1 MGYNKEKA
9 AKFNHQHIIEN
20 ELVQDFLKKCDKVG
34 YDMPIEQDYQYQS
47 IDILRLKNKVPSD
60 INRIVT
66 ADGGYQE
73 IIIDD
78 HFPSYK
84 LCYYS
89 VGILTFNV
97 ADLFGLENEQTINP
111 DDLGRLKNLDRFA
124 FVVPMQNLKL
134 KDYDFKYS
142 IRKTIFDI
150 FKDNKLSDKKGDSRD
165 SMLNTI
171 KWLIFKEYSDK
182 QGSMSARCP
191 NTECSQTHCF
201 KRQTD
206 NYYDEKND
214 FIKCDKCGGIV
225 YITDCFQLHDLVD
238 EINGAGA
245 ITSYIMSVFEV
256 VLLLCIFR
264 FCLETQNEKILS
276 EILFIKDGSLAL
288 YSKLDDFAFK
298 IIRPFIQFLY
308 DKSLKDNLCYMN
320 FIGLEK
326 SGYFVEHLKNIEKTK
341 GQIYNIKSGT
351 IILPNL
357 AYIKRYIT
365 GDNDSVFGLKT
376 YFGIKMF
383 VKKDKDLCFV
393 LDIALPYGLDTKKDS
408 TKQYEE
414 YIKNPNIEDFL
425 NLKNILEI
433 LFRLKCDLYET
444 SFIPI
449 AMVNKCISL
458 SNIPSKKIL
467 NFFTKGMMG

>member
-1 MGYNKEKA
+1 MGYVKEKA
-9 AKFNHQHIIEN
+9 AKFNHQYIIEN
-20 ELVQDFLKKCDKVG
+20 ELVKDFLAKCDKVG
-34 YDMPIEQDYQYQS
+34 YDTPIEQDY
-47 IDILRLKNKVPSD
+47 KNETSD
-60 INRIVT
+60 ISRLQDKIPSHIKRIIT

-78 HFPSYK
+78 NFPSYK

-89 VGILTFNV
+89 VGLLTFSV
-97 ADLFGLENEQTINP
+97 ADLFGLEQQQTINP
-111 DDLGRLKNLDRFA
+111 DDLGNLKNLDRFA

-134 KDYDFKYS
+134 KGYDFKRS
-142 IRKTIFDI
+142 IRKTIFEI
-150 FKDNKLSDKKGDSRD
+150 FKDNKLSGKNGDSRD
-165 SMLNTI
+165 SLLNTI
-171 KWLIFKEYSDK
+171 KWLIFREYSDK
-182 QGSMSARCP
+182 KGSMSVSCA
-191 NTECSQTHCF
+191 NIECREIHCF

-206 NYYDEKND
+206 NYLDDKND
-214 FIKCDKCGGIV
+214 FIKCNCGEIV

-238 EINGAGA
+238 EVNGAGA

-256 VLLLCIFR
+256 VLLLAIFR
-264 FCLETQNEKILS
+264 YLFEIQNEKTLS

-298 IIRPFIQFLY
+298 SIRPFMQFLY
-308 DKSLKDNLCYMN
+308 DKSLKDNICYIN
-320 FIGLEK
+320 FVGLEK
-326 SGYFVEHLKNIEKTK
+326 SGYFVEHLKHLENHKNPQ
-341 GQIYNIKSGT
+341 GAFKSNA

-365 GDNDSVFGLKT
+365 GDNQSVFGLKT

-393 LDIALPYGLDTKKDS
+393 LDMAVPYGLDVQKDS
-408 TKQYEE
+408 VKQYEE
-414 YIKNPNIEDFL
+414 YIRNSKINDFL
-425 NLKNILEI
+425 NLKSILDI

-449 AMVNKCISL
+449 AMINKLISL
-458 SNIPSKKIL
+458 SNVPSKKIL
-467 NFFTKGMMG
+467 SIFTKDNIH